1 MARLPLAPSLTA
13 ALVAGNAAGGQA
25 NETTGEGRTRQID
38 LLISRG
44 REQLAQ
50 GHLDQ
55 AEHSFARAARRS
67 PGSPEAHRGLAE
79 IYERRGKLD
88 EAIRELRVSL
98 WSREDP
104 AARVALAKLYLQ
116 RKRPA
121 EAVSELRAAL
131 QADPGSVE
139 ARQMLRS
146 IESQRGKGVAQ

>member
-1 MARLPLAPSLTA
+1 MARLPIAPSLTA
-13 ALVAGNAAGGQA
+13 GLLAGNAAGGQA
-25 NETTGEGRTRQID
+25 KEANGDARSRQID
-38 LLISRG
+38 LLNSRG

-50 GHLDQ
+50 GRLDQ

-88 EAIRELRVSL
+88 EAIRELRASL
-98 WSREDP
+98 WSKEDP

-121 EAVSELRAAL
+121 DAVSELRAAL
-131 QADPGSVE
+131 QADPGSAE
-139 ARQMLRS
+139 AKQMLRS
-146 IESQRGKGVAQ
+146 IESQGGKGDGQ